1 VFALLV
7 SAQILQKSD
16 DLKTNACTTDSGLPP
31 HVKAIFPLLA
41 DEVIARYY
49 GCGIVVPELL
59 DGCSVLDLGCG
70 AGALSVASHQSLS
83 LRSVCS
89 CTTCLFY

>member
-1 VFALLV
+1 
-7 SAQILQKSD
+7 LQKSD

-70 AGALSVASHQSLS
+70 AGISKIQ
-83 LRSVCS
+83 
-89 CTTCLFY
+89 